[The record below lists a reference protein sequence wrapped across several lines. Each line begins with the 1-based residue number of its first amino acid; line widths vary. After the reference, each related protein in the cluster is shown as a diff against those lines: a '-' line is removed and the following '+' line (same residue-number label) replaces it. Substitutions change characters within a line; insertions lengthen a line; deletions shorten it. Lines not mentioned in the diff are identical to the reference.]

1 MANPERGEVDLEV
14 NGRRYRL
21 ALGLGGLRTIQ
32 RVVSTPTHRV
42 TLPEVVHGAF
52 NGDIDYLCVM
62 VWGALQRYHPEMTQ
76 ASVEDLLDEFGG
88 LTAIPKVHAL
98 LNEMMAATTPDA
110 RDAAVL
116 KKTDPTARPGIVPP
130 LEATGT
136 TGTGSTSRRAK
147 SA

>member
-32 RVVSTPTHRV
+32 RVVSSPAHRV

-76 ASVEDLLDEFGG
+76 ASVEDLLDEAGG
-88 LTAIPKVHAL
+88 LQAIPRIHEL
-98 LNEMMAATTPDA
+98 LNEMMSATTPDA

-116 KKTDPTARPGIVPP
+116 KKTPQAPELTATGPAI
-130 LEATGT
+130 GT
-136 TGTGSTSRRAK
+136 TGTASTSRRAR